1 MSKDDPEH
9 RDCFDSIED
18 VEIIVLVGEYLEGEV
33 IVKGLYDLILH
44 SFLLL
49 LLSPSAS
56 HKGKYSHQEEG
67 TEENDCDVEPSSDVI
82 LYALGIDFHGPYSQ
96 RIPN

>member
-1 MSKDDPEH
+1 M
-9 RDCFDSIED
+9 
-18 VEIIVLVGEYLEGEV
+18 LVGEYLEGEV